1 MSDTNM
7 TELDLHLVD
16 PGDEGLFVEQVPEG
30 VALGTFSTAS
40 TAGTASCPV
49 SSAGSVMTA
58 NCTG

>member
-1 MSDTNM
+1 MSDSNPF
-7 TELDLHLVD
+7 ELDLHTMELPD
-16 PGDEGLFVEQVPEG
+16 DGLFLEQVPEG
-30 VALGTFSTAS
+30 VALGTFSTTS

>member
-1 MSDTNM
+1 M
-7 TELDLHLVD
+7 TDANALELDLHIVD
-16 PGDEGLFVEQVPEG
+16 LGDEDLFVEQIPEG

>member
-1 MSDTNM
+1 MSDITM

-40 TAGTASCPV
+40 TAGTASCPA
-49 SSAGSVMTA
+49 STAGSIMTA